1 MSGRCSV
8 FEHLVIRPTLS
19 CLNVKSSSAIK
30 LLLGTA
36 LSETDL
42 SPYTV
47 NGAIGVYGIT
57 STQHRQ
63 AWDKYLAYWPELA
76 SKIRSLAS
84 RQRFLQNP
92 DEELEENPA
101 YATAIAWIIYEMAEE
116 VLPEQAMD
124 DTLASFW
131 QHYFHKGN
139 NANWHL
145 PVANTA

>member
-8 FEHLVIRPTLS
+8 FEHLVIRPTLC
-19 CLNVKSSSAIK
+19 CLNIKSSSAIK

-36 LSETDL
+36 LSETDMK
-42 SPYTV
+42 SHTAS
-47 NGAIGVYGIT
+47 GGIGIYGIT
-57 STQHRQ
+57 SSQHRQ
-63 AWDKYLAYWPELA
+63 VWDQYLAYRPELA

-92 DEELEENPA
+92 DEELGENLA

-116 VLPEQAMD
+116 ALPDQAMD

-139 NANWHL
+139 TANWYL
-145 PVANTA
+145 PVANIA